1 MTRKNHAPTADI
13 ARRLRGV
20 VFPATKEDLIRHAR
34 DNRAGEDV
42 IRILEELEDREY
54 ARLAD
59 VMKSYSKAA

>member
-1 MTRKNHAPTADI
+1 MSRKDLALTADL

-34 DNRAGEDV
+34 DNRAGDDI
-42 IRILEELEDREY
+42 IRVLEELEDREY
-54 ARLAD
+54 ERLAD